1 MQGNKS
7 AKANRIN
14 ITEPVYAK
22 LLTDTADGVTYD
34 EVRSLGKAMQVQLTP
49 SVSSGVLYGNGV
61 QQENIAKMNG
71 LAMVM
76 DVNKLAIED
85 RAIILGHEYR
95 DGIIHEKAG
104 DEAPYIAAG
113 YKVEQTN
120 GKCELIWLLKGRA
133 QPINSSVQQSTD
145 SLNFSTDSITI
156 NSIPRDYDNEIR
168 YFADSANQDLTEKQI
183 NDWFAAAPSTAPV
196 PTTA

>member
-1 MQGNKS
+1 MEMNKS

-14 ITEPVYAK
+14 ITSPVYAK
-22 LLTDTADGVTYD
+22 LLTDNADGTTYD
-34 EVRSLGKAMQVQLTP
+34 EVRGFGKAMQVQLTP

-61 QQENIAKMNG
+61 QQENIAKLNG
-71 LAMVM
+71 IAMVL

-85 RAIILGHEYR
+85 RAIILGHEYK

-104 DEAPYIAAG
+104 DEAPYIAVG

-145 SLNFSTDSITI
+145 NLNFSTDSITI
-156 NSIPRDYDNEIR
+156 NFIPRESDMEIR
-168 YFADSANQDLTEKQI
+168 YFADSANPSLTDKQI
-183 NDWFAAAPSTAPV
+183 NEWFVTAPSKAPTPTA
-196 PTTA
+196 

>member
-1 MQGNKS
+1 MATNKS
-7 AKANRIN
+7 VKANRIN
-14 ITEPVYAK
+14 ITNPVYAK

-34 EVRSLGKAMQVQLTP
+34 EVRSFGKAMQVQLTP

-61 QQENIAKMNG
+61 QQENIARLNG
-71 LAMVM
+71 IAVVL

-85 RAIILGHEYR
+85 RAIILGHEYKN
-95 DGIIHEKAG
+95 GIIHEKAG
-104 DEAPYIAAG
+104 DEAPYIAVG

-145 SLNFSTDSITI
+145 NLNFSTDSITI
-156 NSIPRDYDNEIR
+156 NFIPREFDSEIR
-168 YFADSANQDLTEKQI
+168 YFADSANTDLTEKQI
-183 NDWFAAAPSTAPV
+183 NDWFATAPSMAPV
-196 PTTA
+196 PTA

>member
-76 DVNKLAIED
+76 DVNKLAI
-85 RAIILGHEYR
+85 
-95 DGIIHEKAG
+95 
-104 DEAPYIAAG
+104 
-113 YKVEQTN
+113 
-120 GKCELIWLLKGRA
+120 
-133 QPINSSVQQSTD
+133 
-145 SLNFSTDSITI
+145 
-156 NSIPRDYDNEIR
+156 
-168 YFADSANQDLTEKQI
+168 
-183 NDWFAAAPSTAPV
+183 
-196 PTTA
+196 